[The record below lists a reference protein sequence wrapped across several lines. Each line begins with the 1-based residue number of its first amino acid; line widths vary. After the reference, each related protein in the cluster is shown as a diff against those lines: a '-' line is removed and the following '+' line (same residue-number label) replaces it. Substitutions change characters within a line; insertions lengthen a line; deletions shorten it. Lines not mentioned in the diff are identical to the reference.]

1 MNKLSDL
8 LKESVL
14 NGAPDKFLGDMAE
27 AALVDEINSSRQ
39 PKGGK
44 VTTDTWGHPVT
55 IGDYV
60 IGIADGEIWCDNTVP
75 FQSNNNL
82 VVGQILGF
90 YNGGIEALILSPHR
104 LTGRWQS
111 VINHM
116 RELGGVTSSIKIKCG
131 FIKIDP
137 KMLKQIFNK

>member
-44 VTTDTWGHPVT
+44 VTTDT
-55 IGDYV
+55 
-60 IGIADGEIWCDNTVP
+60 
-75 FQSNNNL
+75 
-82 VVGQILGF
+82 
-90 YNGGIEALILSPHR
+90 
-104 LTGRWQS
+104 
-111 VINHM
+111 
-116 RELGGVTSSIKIKCG
+116 
-131 FIKIDP
+131 
-137 KMLKQIFNK
+137 